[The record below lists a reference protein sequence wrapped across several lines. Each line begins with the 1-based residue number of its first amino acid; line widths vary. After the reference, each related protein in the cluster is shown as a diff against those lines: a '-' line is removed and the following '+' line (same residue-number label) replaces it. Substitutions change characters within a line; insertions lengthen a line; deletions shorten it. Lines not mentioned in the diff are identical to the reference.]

1 MNPTVLALLDQMEDV
16 IASAPA
22 LPVAGRIIVDRT
34 RLLQFIDAMRVEAL
48 QLAHESHRAADRQR
62 P

>member
-1 MNPTVLALLDQMEDV
+1 MNPTVLTLLDEMEDL

-34 RLLQFIDAMRVEAL
+34 QLLEFIDAMRVEAL
-48 QLAHESHRAADRQR
+48 QVADGMRGTANR
-62 P
+62 PGL